1 MASFFP
7 SAIEY
12 HATLQWARVHRILLV
27 DDHVVVRRGIRAILE
42 DQFPA
47 ISVSEASSGDEALTM
62 LSDALEAVVLD
73 LSMPGRS
80 GFDLLAE
87 IKHRHPKLPVLIM
100 SLHAEEQFALRALR
114 AGASGYLTKAA
125 APEQLVAAVTKI
137 TRGGKYISETLA
149 ERLATDVGGDQ
160 LASRHDRLSD
170 REFDVMR
177 GIASGSSVSEIAA
190 QMHLSVKTV
199 STYRTRLLEKMGMST
214 NAELTRYALEN
225 GLV

>member
-1 MASFFP
+1 M
-7 SAIEY
+7 
-12 HATLQWARVHRILLV
+12 HRILLV
-27 DDHVVVRRGIRAILE
+27 DDHVVVRRGIRSILE
-42 DQFPA
+42 DHFPGIA
-47 ISVSEASSGDEALTM
+47 VAEAGSGEDALTM
-62 LSDALEAVVLD
+62 LSSELDAVVLD
-73 LSMPGRS
+73 LSLPGRS

-87 IKHRHPKLPVLIM
+87 IKHRQPKLPVLIM
-100 SLHAEEQFALRALR
+100 SLHAEEQFAVRALR

-125 APEQLVAAVTKI
+125 APDQLVAAITKI

-149 ERLATDVGGDQ
+149 ERIATDVGGDMT
-160 LASRHDRLSD
+160 ASRHERLSD

-177 GIASGSSVSEIAA
+177 GIASGSSVSEIAN

-214 NAELTRYALEN
+214 NAELTRYAIEQ